1 MRDLT
6 SEIIDVFR
14 DVFADDN
21 LVVTRE
27 TTATDVPGWD
37 SVQHVTLVLNVEARF
52 NIRLSSSE
60 VSDMKNVGD
69 LIDIVERRL
78 TDRE

>member
-1 MRDLT
+1 MRDLM
-6 SEIIDVFR
+6 SEVMDVFR
-14 DVFADDN
+14 DVFEDDN

-27 TTATDVPGWD
+27 TTAADVLGWD
-37 SVQHVTLVLNVEARF
+37 SVKHVTLMLNVERRF

-69 LIDIVERRL
+69 LIAIVERRL
-78 TDRE
+78 ADRN